1 MGGLSRR
8 QFLKA
13 AGATGAVSAASTG
26 LLAGT
31 VFDAARADPSGSGTT
46 LAQAIRKVS
55 SVGYS
60 KLQYVAGEPYLVRED
75 LGAKAASTRTSTRRA
90 LLYFAHHSDTH
101 IIDAQSPA
109 RVEAADVLYR
119 LGTGGAFRPQETMTV
134 QVLDQMIR
142 ATNRVLHSSLTGTPM
157 AFTMITGDLTDS
169 NVTAEHKWLRNTY
182 DGKVV
187 KPNTGG
193 PTYEGVQVWPE
204 ATYAYHPEGAPGSD
218 IYLSSG
224 FPNHTGLLEA
234 ALASFKTMGIAVPW
248 YCVFGNHDLVFNG
261 VLPKGMIIDVLASS
275 NRKAAELGPLLVLLL
290 FQGASESFVRN
301 LWEDN
306 GRYRAG
312 TRIVTRDA
320 KNRKLLSPTE
330 WMASMMDTDPLPGPV
345 GHGFTEDHVTSGRSW
360 YARNE
365 GPLRVIGM
373 DSCNHFAGSEGSI
386 TQPQYDWI
394 ESELIANSTR
404 YYDPAGNVV
413 HNPSGTDRLIAV
425 FSHHNSWT
433 MTNTSFDPYNPYV
446 RRFGSEMVALF
457 LRFPNMVAWVNGHS
471 HENRLVA
478 HRNPWEDGAGFWEIN
493 AASCID
499 FGQHQRTVEIVDNRD
514 GTVSLFTVV
523 VDHLAPPDPGTG
535 RNNGRRLASLSR
547 EFSANDPFGDAGLDG
562 KGTPLDKLGKVEDRN
577 CELLVNAPFDLNS
590 AYPDAQAQLDQI
602 AWQSRIL
609 PR

>member
-8 QFLKA
+8 QFLQA
-13 AGATGAVSAASTG
+13 AGAAGAVSAASTG
-26 LLAGT
+26 WLAGT

-46 LAQAIRKVS
+46 LAQTIRKVS
-55 SVGYS
+55 NTGYS

-75 LGAKAASTRTSTRRA
+75 LGAAAAPARTSTRRG

-101 IIDAQSPA
+101 ILDAQSPA
-109 RVEAADVLYR
+109 RVEPGDVLYR
-119 LGTGGAFRPQETMTV
+119 FGAGGAYRPQETMTV
-134 QVLDQMIR
+134 QVLDQMIQ
-142 ATNRVLHSSLTGTPM
+142 ATNGVVHSALTGTPM

-169 NVTAEHKWLRNTY
+169 NATSEHRWLRNTY
-182 DGKVV
+182 DGKIVT
-187 KPNTGG
+187 PNSGG
-193 PTYEGVQVWPE
+193 PAYEGVQVWPE

-218 IYLSSG
+218 IYLANG
-224 FPNHTGLLEA
+224 FPNLPGLLEA
-234 ALASFKTMGIAVPW
+234 AIAPLDTTGISVPW
-248 YCVFGNHDLVFNG
+248 YCVFGNHDLVFDG
-261 VLPKGMIIDVLASS
+261 ALPKHMIIDMLASS
-275 NRKAAELGPLLVLLL
+275 NRKAALLGPLVMLLL
-290 FQGASESFVRN
+290 FQNASASVVRK

-312 TRIVTRDA
+312 TRVVTRDA
-320 KNRKLLSPTE
+320 ENRKLLSPTE

-345 GHGFTEDHVTSGRSW
+345 GHGFTQDHVTSGRSW

-373 DSCNHFAGSEGSI
+373 DSCNHFNGSEGSI

-394 ESELIANSTR
+394 ESELIANSSR

-433 MTNTSFDPYNPYV
+433 MTNTFFDPANPYP
-446 RRFGSEMVALF
+446 RRFGPDMVALF
-457 LRFPNMVAWVNGHS
+457 ARFPNMVAWVNGHS
-471 HENRLVA
+471 HENRLLA

-499 FGQHQRTVEIVDNRD
+499 FGQHQRTVEVVDNRD

-523 VDHLAPPDPGTG
+523 VDHLGPPDPGTG
-535 RNNGRRLASLSR
+535 SFDGRRLSSVSR
-547 EFSANDPFGDAGLDG
+547 ELSANDPFGDTGLNG
-562 KGTPLDKLGKVEDRN
+562 KATPLDKLGKVEDRN
-577 CELLVNAPFDLNS
+577 CELLVKAPFDLS
-590 AYPDAQAQLDQI
+590 AAYPDSQSQLDRI
-602 AWQSRIL
+602 AWEARIL